1 MANPN
6 LKIPSYDDWVKGG
19 TYQTGQKLD
28 PNDKN
33 MKGYYDNYKKVVKD
47 LIKKGNLS
55 QAQATVQTHGHSWKK
70 AIATSTATGTATG
83 TATATATVPTKTAKA
98 PTLTKT
104 STAPTFKKTTE
115 LNVPAEP
122 TEKAKYEGPAHDPNK
137 SIIPTDIELLP
148 VSDDE
153 FVENRI
159 RDLLDKN
166 NPLFREAAEARV
178 RAMAGRGLGRNA
190 SMGQEEVMRAL
201 FSVAGPI
208 AEADARMLERHRT
221 LQNTA
226 YYEDM
231 NTRLKGVIQETLS
244 HIAGGYQIQ
253 AANIADITNRWKT
266 KVAAELQR
274 YGIDVDAELK
284 KYGID
289 IQKYGID
296 VDAEL
301 KEYGID
307 MQKYGIDVGFDKAK
321 YVADLQFQLGKM
333 GIDVQL
339 QGIKIDAATI
349 LSTIS
354 DNAEASAFIWDMI
367 FGDNLPP
374 SEWID
379 KWKDMWDN
387 SQDDDDDDDGED
399 TEEQTS
405 EKEYI
410 DSNINR
416 TNWSEM
422 RDRASAAGILDW
434 FQGAHPYSNYE
445 GNT

>member
-1 MANPN
+1 MA
-6 LKIPSYDDWVKGG
+6 KVK
-19 TYQTGQKLD
+19 QPWKTGD
-28 PNDKN
+28 PEGSAGITDKKYSDYTKKYPDL
-33 MKGYYDNYKKVVKD
+33 MKDYKKNW
-47 LIKKGNLS
+47 KKGGNLS
-55 QAQATVQTHGHSWKK
+55 KGGITLAEYGAMHFHGSGQDEGRTLDKK
-70 AIATSTATGTATG
+70 KETKTTPTTTSTTPVVTMGTR
-83 TATATATVPTKTAKA
+83 
-98 PTLTKT
+98 
-104 STAPTFKKTTE
+104 TAPTYTKTTE
-115 LNVPAEP
+115 LNIPAEP
-122 TEKAKYEGPAHDPNK
+122 TEKAKYEGPAYDPNK
-137 SIIPTDIELLP
+137 SIIPTNIKLLP

-153 FVENRI
+153 YVETRI

-274 YGIDVDAELK
+274 YGIDT
-284 KYGID
+284 
-289 IQKYGID
+289 
-296 VDAEL
+296 DAEL

-307 MQKYGIDVGFDKAK
+307 MQKYGIDIGLDKAK
-321 YVADLQFQLGKM
+321 YVADLQFELGKM

-339 QGIKIDAATI
+339 QGLKIDAAKV

-367 FGDNLPP
+367 FGENLPP

-387 SQDDDDDDDGED
+387 QDDDGDEDDDED
-399 TEEQTS
+399 TDEQS
-405 EKEYI
+405 DEKAYI
-410 DSNINR
+410 NANITRANY
-416 TNWSEM
+416 NEM
-422 RDRASAAGILDW
+422 RNRAEAAGILDW
-434 FQGAHPYSNYE
+434 FNSAHPSYNYE
-445 GNT
+445 SGN

>member
-33 MKGYYDNYKKVVKD
+33 MKGYYDNYKTVVKD
-47 LIKKGNLS
+47 LIKKGNLT

-70 AIATSTATGTATG
+70 ATSTTTSTATSTATGTG
-83 TATATATVPTKTAKA
+83 TATSTAPASTAKA
-98 PTLTKT
+98 PTYTKT
-104 STAPTFKKTTE
+104 TKLNIPT
-115 LNVPAEP
+115 EP

-137 SIIPTDIELLP
+137 SIIPTNIKLLP

-153 FVENRI
+153 YVENRI

-166 NPLFREAAEARV
+166 SPLFREAAEARV

-221 LQNTA
+221 LKNTA

-274 YGIDVDAELK
+274 YGIDT
-284 KYGID
+284 
-289 IQKYGID
+289 
-296 VDAEL
+296 DAEL

-367 FGDNLPP
+367 FGENLAP

-387 SQDDDDDDDGED
+387 QDDDDDDDGGD
-399 TEEQTS
+399 TDEQSS
-405 EKEYI
+405 EKDYI
-410 DSNINR
+410 NTNITR
-416 TNWSEM
+416 ANWSEM

-445 GNT
+445 GGT